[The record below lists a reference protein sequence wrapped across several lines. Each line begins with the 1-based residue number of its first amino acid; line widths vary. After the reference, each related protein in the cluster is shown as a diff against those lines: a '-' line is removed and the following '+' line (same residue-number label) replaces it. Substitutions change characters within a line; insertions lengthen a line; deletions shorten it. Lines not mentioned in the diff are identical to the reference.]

1 MAATREAPIL
11 VRDAVESDHVL
22 AGTLVSPATAR
33 GRISL
38 AMLQE
43 GRGRLWVA
51 ITEDQGAE
59 QIVGLLLADTQPDA
73 ETGEL
78 VGYIQ
83 ELLVHPAYRRRGV
96 AMHLLDAAE
105 QFYFAEMNLGAIT
118 LVTTPENEGALR
130 LYRSRGYGMDQ
141 VRLRKRR
148 MEG

>member
-1 MAATREAPIL
+1 MAGAREAPIV
-11 VRDAVESDHVL
+11 VRDACAADHAL
-22 AGTLVSPATAR
+22 AGTLVSPTTAR
-33 GRISL
+33 GRTSL
-38 AMLQE
+38 AMLNE

-51 ITEDQGAE
+51 VAGEQDTE
-59 QIVGLLLADTQPDA
+59 QIVGLLLGDTQADA
-73 ETGEL
+73 ETGEP

-105 QFYFAEMNLGAIT
+105 RYFFEEQGFGAVT

-130 LYRSRGYGMDQ
+130 LYRSRGYGVDQ

-148 MEG
+148 AEG